1 MDPNAIGG
9 SLRVNHAL
17 SDSKLTATKTKRRRR
32 RIDLSAGSVA
42 ALKAHRKRQL
52 EERTWF
58 DVLRDK
64 RARALGEIMR
74 NTGAYRCRSK

>member
-42 ALKAHRKRQL
+42 ALKAHRQHQL